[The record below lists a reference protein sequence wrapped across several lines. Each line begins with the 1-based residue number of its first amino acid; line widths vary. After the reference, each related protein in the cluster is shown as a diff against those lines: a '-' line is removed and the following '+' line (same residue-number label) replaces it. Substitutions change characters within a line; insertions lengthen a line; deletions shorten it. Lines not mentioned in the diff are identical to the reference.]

1 MISRTDKAELLQRI
15 IAQLSHDLD
24 VLFTAAKTA
33 HEAATHDENAPDNKY
48 DTLALEA
55 SYVAQGQANRAQ
67 EIRKSI
73 EIYKQLKPQGA
84 DDDTI
89 RLTSLV
95 TLEQADGATK
105 MVFIGPIEGG
115 LKIEHQRK
123 AIMVITPGSQMGRK
137 LIGKS
142 VGDSVEIETGTSRTE
157 YEIVEIC

>member
-1 MISRTDKAELLQRI
+1 MNKAEIMQHI

-24 VLFTAAKTA
+24 VLFSAAKSA
-33 HEAATHDENAPDNKY
+33 HKAATHAENIADNKY

-73 EIYKQLKPQGA
+73 EIYKHLKVHET

-95 TLEQADGATK
+95 TLEDADGATRT
-105 MVFIGPIEGG
+105 VFIGPIEGG
-115 LKIEHQRK
+115 LKIVHQGK
-123 AIMVITPGSQMGRK
+123 EIVVITPGSPMGRE
-137 LIGKS
+137 LLGKS
-142 VGDSVEIETGTSRTE
+142 VSEAIKIEAGTSRTE
-157 YEIVEIC
+157 YEIVEVS

>member
-1 MISRTDKAELLQRI
+1 VVNRTDKVELLQCI
-15 IAQLSHDLD
+15 IARLSHDLD

-73 EIYKQLKPQGA
+73 ELYKRLQPKGA
-84 DDDTI
+84 ADDTI

-95 TLEQADGATK
+95 TLEQADGTVK
-105 MVFIGPIEGG
+105 MMFIGPIEGG
-115 LKIEHQRK
+115 LKIEHQGK
-123 AIMVITPGSQMGRK
+123 TIMVITPGSKMGRE

-142 VGDSVEIETGTSRTE
+142 VGDSVEIKSGTSSME
-157 YEIVEIC
+157 YEIVDVC